1 MGPCERNVGAGKA
14 RSCKNG
20 PALAAP
26 QGCGA
31 KSVDG
36 QEPRLWIIGRASTA
50 RQRLAKIGHAGEIV
64 DRTERIDVRQ
74 HGWNP
79 PRFGGK
85 VPKAQKRIDPDTPPP
100 PFGSPP

>member
-1 MGPCERNVGAGKA
+1 MGPCERNFGAGKA

-26 QGCGA
+26 QGCGV

-74 HGWNP
+74 HG
-79 PRFGGK
+79 
-85 VPKAQKRIDPDTPPP
+85 PDPP
-100 PFGSPP
+100 PFWGENAKKPARGGPQHAPPPLSSD